1 MDTDDART
9 DARLLRDSTR
19 DANAFGVFYDR
30 HAANVI
36 VYFLRRTADQAL
48 AADLCAET
56 FAQAFANRRRYR
68 DTGDPAAGW
77 LYTIAARQLNEY
89 FRRQRVSAKYRGR
102 LGISPTTT
110 SDDFNRVDDHDELQ
124 RRLPDLL
131 AALSDL
137 TSASADAITLRI
149 GHGWSYRQLS
159 DHLGCTP
166 AAARVRVS
174 RALTDLEAMLNPT
187 DEPAEPSLNPTNHRS
202 KP

>member
-36 VYFLRRTADQAL
+36 VYFVCRTADQAL

-77 LYTIAARQLNEY
+77 LYTIAAPPT
-89 FRRQRVSAKYRGR
+89 QRVLPSRAS
-102 LGISPTTT
+102 LGEVPRSTRHRP
-110 SDDFNRVDDHDELQ
+110 DVDDHI
-124 RRLPDLL
+124 RRSQPG
-131 AALSDL
+131 
-137 TSASADAITLRI
+137 R
-149 GHGWSYRQLS
+149 
-159 DHLGCTP
+159 
-166 AAARVRVS
+166 
-174 RALTDLEAMLNPT
+174 
-187 DEPAEPSLNPTNHRS
+187 
-202 KP
+202 